1 MKSTI
6 IIMTVFSMLLWRENK
21 RSAKHFTDVTD
32 LDMKERESKMFV
44 AFSIRPFGSDEKD
57 KETKMKLLSAQKVA
71 SQLFEAIE
79 KNKLIVPG
87 KSEAQLNDE
96 ISTLAAEK
104 FNIKKHWHKK
114 IVRSGKNTMS
124 IYNDNP
130 PDRIIQEDDM
140 VFVDYGIV
148 TNGWESDFAK
158 TYVVGNNA
166 KKIKLKNDVEKAW
179 KETQEWY
186 LKQNKLK
193 ASDFFKF
200 ITEKAKQYGY
210 TYGGEIAGHIVGEF
224 PHEQPVDPKSHDL
237 DIHPDNP
244 YDMFLLDPYGN
255 KRFWILEMHFVD
267 KENQVGAYVER
278 LLDYSV
284 SDQNK

>member
-1 MKSTI
+1 MKSLI
-6 IIMTVFSMLLWRENK
+6 ILMAVFSMLFLKENK
-21 RSAKHFTDVTD
+21 RHTTHFTDVTD
-32 LDMKERESKMFV
+32 LDMMEIESKMSV
-44 AFSIRPFGSDEKD
+44 AFFIRPFGNDEKD
-57 KETKMKLLSAQKVA
+57 KETKMKLLNAQKVA
-71 SQLFEAIE
+71 TQLFEAVE
-79 KNKLIVPG
+79 KNNLIVAG
-87 KSEAQLNDE
+87 KSEAQLNEE
-96 ISTLAAEK
+96 ISKLAAEK
-104 FNIKKHWHKK
+104 FNIQKHWHKK

-130 PDRIIQEDDM
+130 PDRIIQKEDM

-148 TNGWESDFAK
+148 ANGWESDFAK

-166 KKIKLKNDVEKAW
+166 KNIKLKNDVEKAW
-179 KETQEWY
+179 RETQEWY
-186 LKQNKLK
+186 LRQTKLK

-244 YDMFLLDPYGN
+244 YDMFRLDPYGN

-267 KENQVGAYVER
+267 KENQVGAYVEK
-278 LLDYSV
+278 LLDYAV